1 VKTLGRAIG
10 LDVHLEFCEVAI
22 AEDGVV
28 RSAGRIETTP
38 EQLQLFA
45 QSLGRDDRV
54 ALEVTGSAW
63 EIARILEAHVAR
75 VVVVSPND
83 TGIRR
88 ARAKTDRLDARTL
101 ARLLWAGELDAVWTP
116 DEQTRVLRRRLA
128 RRGQLVRARS
138 RAKNEIHAVLMRR
151 LKGKPPFSD
160 LFGVKAREWLAGL
173 ELPVEEQETVAG
185 CLRHVEF
192 LDREIAAVDA
202 LVARQALESE
212 EARRL
217 MTVPGVNVICAQT
230 FLAAVGDIRR
240 FPSSRELVGYLGL
253 DPRVYQSGSSPAKGG
268 RISKQGSPQ
277 ARWALVEAAWSVVQQ
292 PGPLHAFYERI
303 RARRGHA
310 IAVVAVA
317 RKLTVLFW
325 CLLTRAEDY
334 AHQQHSL
341 TAKKLRLLEIRAG
354 AKSLKGTNTG
364 TWATRQKMRK
374 AERQLAQQAEASY
387 KRTVSDWQATAA
399 KKRAGASVTPGR
411 AQLKALEG
419 QIARQAHE
427 PQTPALRHVIDSRP
441 AAA

>member
-22 AEDGVV
+22 VEGGAV

-38 EQLQLFA
+38 ERLELFA
-45 QSLGRDDRV
+45 RSLGRDDRV

-83 TGIRR
+83 TGIRQ

-101 ARLLWAGELDAVWTP
+101 ARLLWAGELDAVWAP

-128 RRGQLVRARS
+128 RREQLVRARS
-138 RAKNEIHAVLMRR
+138 RAKNEVHAVLMRR

-160 LFGVKAREWLAGL
+160 LFGVKARQWLAGL
-173 ELPVEEQETVAG
+173 ELPVEEQETVAA

-192 LDREIAAVDA
+192 LDAEIAAVEA
-202 LVARQALESE
+202 LIAAQALESE
-212 EARRL
+212 QAQRL

-240 FPSSRELVGYLGL
+240 FQTSRKLVGYLGL

-268 RISKQGSPQ
+268 RISKQGSPP
-277 ARWALVEAAWSVVQQ
+277 ARWALVEAARSVVQQ

-303 RARRGHA
+303 RARRGHQ
-310 IAVVAVA
+310 IAVVACA
-317 RKLTVLFW
+317 RKLAVLFW
-325 CLLTRAEDY
+325 CLLTRGEDY
-334 AHQQHSL
+334 AHQQPSL

-354 AKSLKGTNTG
+354 AKPLKGTNTG
-364 TWATRQKMRK
+364 VWATRQRMRQ
-374 AERQLAQQAEASY
+374 AEHKLAQQAEASY
-387 KRTVSDWQATAA
+387 KRTVSDWQAAAQTKA
-399 KKRAGASVTPGR
+399 KKAGASVTPGR
-411 AQLKALEG
+411 A
-419 QIARQAHE
+419 
-427 PQTPALRHVIDSRP
+427 
-441 AAA
+441 

>member
-1 VKTLGRAIG
+1 VRRLGRAIG

-22 AEDGVV
+22 VEDGVV

-38 EQLQLFA
+38 EQLELFA
-45 QSLGRDDRV
+45 QSLGSADRV

-63 EIARILEAHVAR
+63 EIARILEPHVAR
-75 VVVVSPND
+75 VVVVSPTD
-83 TGIRR
+83 TGIRQ

-151 LKGKPPFSD
+151 LKGKPRFSD
-160 LFGVKAREWLAGL
+160 LFGVKARQWLARL
-173 ELPVEEQETVAG
+173 ELPVEEQETVAA

-202 LVARQALESE
+202 LVAEQALRSP
-212 EARRL
+212 EAQRL

-230 FLAAVGDIRR
+230 FMAAVGDIGR
-240 FPSSRELVGYLGL
+240 FVTPRKLVGYLGL
-253 DPRVYQSGSSPAKGG
+253 DPRVYQSGSTPAKGG

-303 RARRGHA
+303 RARRGHQ
-310 IAVVAVA
+310 IAVVACA
-317 RKLTVLFW
+317 RKLAVLFW
-325 CLLTRAEDY
+325 CLLSRGEDY
-334 AHQQHSL
+334 AHQQPSL

-354 AKSLKGTNTG
+354 AKPLKGTNTG
-364 TWATRQKMRK
+364 LFATRQRMRQ
-374 AERQLAQQAEASY
+374 AERELAQQAEASY
-387 KRTVSDWQATAA
+387 KRTVADWQAAA
-399 KKRAGASVTPGR
+399 QKKAKTAGASVTPGR
-411 AQLKALEG
+411 A
-419 QIARQAHE
+419 
-427 PQTPALRHVIDSRP
+427 
-441 AAA
+441 